1 MKLPFARQRA
11 ALGCPTCNGAGKVV
25 MTAFAMTEGKKLVA
39 RTCPSC
45 RGKGTLKRR

>member
-1 MKLPFARQRA
+1 MKLPFSRQRA

-25 MTAFAMTEGKKLVA
+25 MTSFAMTKGKRLVS

-45 RGKGTLKRR
+45 GGKGKLGRR